1 MRAWFRVDN
10 RLVHGQ
16 VIEAWL
22 PYLDAAELVVVN
34 DALARDDLRQRITKL
49 AVPGRVEVFFAPL
62 NEAKRQYDRLADSGN
77 SALFLFASCWDAV
90 ELVKEGAV
98 LPILNVGN
106 IHYVEGRKQICRH
119 VAVSEKD
126 INCLDWLQ
134 QRGTKLDF
142 RCVPGD
148 VPIVEEWK
156 CS

>member
-22 PYLDAAELVVVN
+22 PYLDAAELVVIN
-34 DALARDDLRQRITKL
+34 DALAHDDLRQRITKL
-49 AVPGRVEVFFAPL
+49 AVPGRVGVFFSPL
-62 NEAKRQYDRLADSGN
+62 NEAKRQYDRLVDSGL
-77 SALFLFASCWDAV
+77 SALFLFASCSDAAA
-90 ELVKEGAV
+90 LVRAGAV

-106 IHYVEGRKQICRH
+106 IHYAEGRKQICQH
-119 VAVSEKD
+119 VAVSERD
-126 INCLDWLQ
+126 ITCLEWLQ
-134 QRGTKLDF
+134 RRGTKLDF

-156 CS
+156 CF